1 MRLDKYLAET
11 AQCTRSEAKTLLQ
24 KGKVTVNGT
33 LCKKG
38 DTQLRETDV
47 VAVEGRPLAYQKFVY
62 IMLNKPEGVVSA
74 STDKRDTTVVDLL
87 GDAYPRRE
95 LFPAGRLDKT
105 STGFVLLTDDGGFAH
120 DILAPKRHVSKTYT
134 VTLDTPLTAEMK
146 AGFAAG
152 VTLADG
158 TALSPAEVEALTP
171 DGLTVRV
178 LLKQGVYHQIKRMF
192 GIYGAGVNALHRDAI
207 GDAEGN
213 QYKVVSEIDG
223 VGTSAQMTPVMGSD
237 GSGLAHEHWMENLKL
252 AVALQDNILQSYPT
266 LMRPILL
273 RNSRYN
279 QHATTGSLLVEV
291 GAAGNSP
298 EEAAL
303 AGRLFAQQMAELGIM
318 DTTGRVDVLALF
330 GNNVR
335 ATVFSIAYGF
345 IPFIYLPALS
355 IGINSLLLGLFAG
368 VYVNNGISLLA
379 YFAGIVPHGIF
390 ELPALILALSSGIY
404 LCRKVTDYVR
414 HNEKG
419 VMGPLMK
426 DLLRL
431 FVMHIIPLLVAAAM
445 MEAYVTPQLLKLFL

>member
-47 VAVEGRPLAYQKFVY
+47 VAVEGRTLAYQKFVY

-192 GIYGAGVNALHRDAI
+192 GVYGAGVNALHRDTI
-207 GDAEGN
+207 G
-213 QYKVVSEIDG
+213 
-223 VGTSAQMTPVMGSD
+223 
-237 GSGLAHEHWMENLKL
+237 GLAL
-252 AVALQDNILQSYPT
+252 D
-266 LMRPILL
+266 
-273 RNSRYN
+273 
-279 QHATTGSLLVEV
+279 
-291 GAAGNSP
+291 
-298 EEAAL
+298 AAL
-303 AGRLFAQQMAELGIM
+303 APGQWRELSDAEVAEI
-318 DTTGRVDVLALF
+318 TG
-330 GNNVR
+330 
-335 ATVFSIAYGF
+335 
-345 IPFIYLPALS
+345 
-355 IGINSLLLGLFAG
+355 
-368 VYVNNGISLLA
+368 
-379 YFAGIVPHGIF
+379 
-390 ELPALILALSSGIY
+390 
-404 LCRKVTDYVR
+404 
-414 HNEKG
+414 
-419 VMGPLMK
+419 
-426 DLLRL
+426 
-431 FVMHIIPLLVAAAM
+431 
-445 MEAYVTPQLLKLFL
+445 